1 MDSNENNLIKTT
13 ITKKV
18 IEVETEKLE
27 LDLSKFK
34 HQGTDSDKEMTLA
47 SFSLTKNDKGDTQ
60 QFDLILRTD
69 QLIEIVRDT
78 DFGRKLLSQQQ
89 VAAIKQKE
97 KEVPELIKL
106 PRSEPKHG
114 ETLDTIGPISKKFG
128 QRPEWEKEEPAM
140 RVKRPSFKQI
150 QAVLSRVFNWQNI
163 MKSETARYNNGG
175 TFAKYIEKVIPKQ
188 TGIDL
193 ERLEKIYLGET
204 NTAVTNT
211 PQIKR
216 RWVRLL
222 SIIREAEGLTNP
234 NARRRCSEIPMY
246 LLDKYLDS

>member
-18 IEVETEKLE
+18 IEVETQKLE

-34 HQGTDSDKEMTLA
+34 HQGTDSDKEITLA

-60 QFDLILRTD
+60 QLDIILRTD

-78 DFGRKLLSQQQ
+78 DLGRKLLSQQQ

-114 ETLDTIGPISKKFG
+114 ETLDTIGPISRRFKK
-128 QRPEWEKEEPAM
+128 RPEWEDEEPVM
-140 RVKRPSFKQI
+140 RIKRPSHKQI

-163 MKSETARYNNGG
+163 MKSESAKYNNGG
-175 TFAKYIEKVIPKQ
+175 NFQTYIEKVIPKQ

-193 ERLEKIYLGET
+193 ERLEKIYLGQT
-204 NTAVTNT
+204 HPTVTCT
-211 PQIKR
+211 PQVIKR
-216 RWVRLL
+216 WRKLL
-222 SIIREAEGLTNP
+222 NIIREAEGLTNP

-246 LLDKYLDS
+246 LIEKYLDM